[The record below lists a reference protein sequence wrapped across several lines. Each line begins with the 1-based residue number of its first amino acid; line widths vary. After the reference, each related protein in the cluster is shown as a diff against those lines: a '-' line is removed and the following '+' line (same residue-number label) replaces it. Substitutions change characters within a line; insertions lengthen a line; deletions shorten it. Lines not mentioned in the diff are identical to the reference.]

1 MGIHQLSVVYDEVQ
15 DRLLWRI
22 NTHEAQE
29 CRFWM
34 TRRLMLRLM
43 PHLKNHWVQAESRQA
58 GLSTQTPA
66 TQHLMADFQRQAF
79 LEKADFKQPFAPAQ
93 APSALP
99 LGEAPML
106 VTEVQITPKGG
117 QQVQMMQHH
126 KLPGA
131 TQVQSAQLMLGS
143 ELLQG
148 LLHLSEAAMRQG
160 EWLAPEAALSDGSVD
175 LYSAPAPSGLSH

>member
-29 CRFWM
+29 YRFWM

-58 GLSTQTPA
+58 GLSTQPPA

-106 VTEVQITPKGG
+106 VTEVQITPQAG
-117 QQVQMMQHH
+117 QQVQMVLHH

-148 LLHLSEAAMRQG
+148 LLHLSEAAMRQA
-160 EWLAPEAALSDGSVD
+160 EWLAPETAHSNKETDTH
-175 LYSAPAPSGLSH
+175 SAPNLSSFAH

>member
-29 CRFWM
+29 YRFWM

-43 PHLKNHWVQAESRQA
+43 PHLKSHWVQAESRQA
-58 GLSTQTPA
+58 GLSTQPPA

-79 LEKADFKQPFAPAQ
+79 LQKADFKQPFAPAQ
-93 APSALP
+93 VPSALP

-106 VTEVQITPKGG
+106 VTEVQITPQAG
-117 QQVQMMQHH
+117 QQVQMMLHH

-148 LLHLSEAAMRQG
+148 LLHLSEAAMRQA
-160 EWLAPEAALSDGSVD
+160 EWLTPETAPSDRETD
-175 LYSAPAPSGLSH
+175 THSAPAPSNFAH

>member
-29 CRFWM
+29 YRFWM

-58 GLSTQTPA
+58 GLSSQPAA

-106 VTEVQITPKGG
+106 VTEVQITPQAG
-117 QQVQMMQHH
+117 QQVQMVLHH

-148 LLHLSEAAMRQG
+148 LLHLSEAATRQAK
-160 EWLAPEAALSDGSVD
+160 WLAPETAQSNKETDTH
-175 LYSAPAPSGLSH
+175 SAPNPSSFAH

>member
-29 CRFWM
+29 YRFWM

-58 GLSTQTPA
+58 GLSTQPPA

-79 LEKADFKQPFAPAQ
+79 LEKADFKQPFAP
-93 APSALP
+93 
-99 LGEAPML
+99 
-106 VTEVQITPKGG
+106 
-117 QQVQMMQHH
+117 
-126 KLPGA
+126 
-131 TQVQSAQLMLGS
+131 
-143 ELLQG
+143 
-148 LLHLSEAAMRQG
+148 
-160 EWLAPEAALSDGSVD
+160 EAALSDGSVD

>member
-29 CRFWM
+29 YRFWM

-79 LEKADFKQPFAPAQ
+79 LEKADFKQP
-93 APSALP
+93 
-99 LGEAPML
+99 
-106 VTEVQITPKGG
+106 
-117 QQVQMMQHH
+117 
-126 KLPGA
+126 
-131 TQVQSAQLMLGS
+131 
-143 ELLQG
+143 
-148 LLHLSEAAMRQG
+148 
-160 EWLAPEAALSDGSVD
+160 LAPEAALSNGGVD
-175 LYSAPAPSGLSH
+175 LYSAPAPSGLLH

>member
-29 CRFWM
+29 YRFWM

-58 GLSTQTPA
+58 GLSTQPPA

-79 LEKADFKQPFAPAQ
+79 LQKADFKQPFAPAQ
-93 APSALP
+93 VPSALP

-106 VTEVQITPKGG
+106 VTEVQITPQAG
-117 QQVQMMQHH
+117 QQVQMMLHH

-148 LLHLSEAAMRQG
+148 LLHLSEAAMRQA
-160 EWLAPEAALSDGSVD
+160 EWLTPETAPSDRETD
-175 LYSAPAPSGLSH
+175 THSAPAPSNFAH

>member
-29 CRFWM
+29 YRFWM

-58 GLSTQTPA
+58 GLSTQPAA

-106 VTEVQITPKGG
+106 VTEVQITPQAG
-117 QQVQMMQHH
+117 QQVQMVLHH

-148 LLHLSEAAMRQG
+148 LLHLSEAAMRQA
-160 EWLAPEAALSDGSVD
+160 EWLAPETAHSDKETD
-175 LYSAPAPSGLSH
+175 THSAPTPSSFAH